1 MRCLD
6 GENRVGDRDPQKD
19 PSYGPWEGR
28 SVEGGKS
35 LSGREEGVAH
45 WAPSRCLQAPLAH
58 CISWV
63 SVSIRDRRGRKLK
76 K

>member
-28 SVEGGKS
+28 NVEGGKS
-35 LSGREEGVAH
+35 LSGREEFVGGTLGTFPV
-45 WAPSRCLQAPLAH
+45 SSGTSCPLH
-58 CISWV
+58 LLGQCQYK
-63 SVSIRDRRGRKLK
+63 G
-76 K
+76 